1 MSNLAMM
8 MGLGSGAGGT
18 PWLADLSVASYDSVL
33 LNMNSQ
39 DTVTNGITFGYDGL
53 RMYMTGDGSKY
64 VNQYDL
70 TTAWDLSTA
79 SYASKRHYVGS
90 QEGDPS
96 GVQFKSDGTKFYL
109 IGVNN
114 DTVYQYSMSTAW
126 DVSTASYDSVSFSAN
141 SQQSLAE
148 DLFFSTDGDKLYVIG
163 FGGVHLYQYT
173 LSTAWDVS
181 TASYDSISFDTSSY
195 NASPAGIYFNPKGD
209 KFYVAGTTIDEYTMT
224 TNWDISTASHNAT
237 YTIANDAPTTSPHGL
252 HFKPDGSR
260 MFVVYPSTDTVYQFT
275 TA

>member
-1 MSNLAMM
+1 MSNTAIM
-8 MGLGSGAGGT
+8 MGLGSGGGAS
-18 PWLADLSVASYDSVL
+18 WLTDLSVASYDSVL
-33 LNMNSQ
+33 LSVNSQ
-39 DTVTNGITFGYDGL
+39 DSVPNGMTFGYDGL

-70 TTAWDLSTA
+70 TTEWDLSTA
-79 SYASKRHYVGS
+79 SYANKRHYVGS

-126 DVSTASYDSVSFSAN
+126 DASTASYDGVSFSAG
-141 SQQSLAE
+141 SQQSMAE

-163 FGGVHLYQYT
+163 AAGAHLYQYT
-173 LSTAWDVS
+173 LSTPWDIS
-181 TASYDSISFDTSSY
+181 TASYDSISFDTSAY
-195 NASPAGIYFNPKGD
+195 NSSPAGIYFNPKGD
-209 KFYVAGTTIDEYTMT
+209 KFYVAGTTVDEYTMT
-224 TNWDISTASHNAT
+224 TNWDISTASHSAT
-237 YTIANDAPTTSPHGL
+237 YTIANDVPTTAPHSL
-252 HFKPDGSR
+252 YFKTDGAR
-260 MFVVYPSTDTVYQFT
+260 MFVIYPSTDTVYQFT

>member
-1 MSNLAMM
+1 MSNTAIM
-8 MGLGSGAGGT
+8 MGLGSGAGAS
-18 PWLADLSVASYDSVL
+18 WLTDLSVASYDSVL
-33 LNMNSQ
+33 LSVNSQ
-39 DTVTNGITFGYDGL
+39 DSVPNGMTFGYDGF

-70 TTAWDLSTA
+70 TTEWDLSTA
-79 SYASKRHYVGS
+79 SYANKRHYVGS

-126 DVSTASYDSVSFSAN
+126 DASTASYDGVSFSAN
-141 SQQSLAE
+141 SQQPNAE

-163 FGGVHLYQYT
+163 MGGVHLYQYT
-173 LSTAWDVS
+173 LSTPWDIS

-195 NASPAGIYFNPKGD
+195 NAYPAGIYFNPKGD
-209 KFYVAGTTIDEYTMT
+209 KFYVAGTTVDEYTMT
-224 TNWDISTASHNAT
+224 TNWDIGTASHSAT

-252 HFKPDGSR
+252 YFKPDGAR
-260 MFVVYPSTDTVYQFT
+260 MFVIYPSTDTVYQFT